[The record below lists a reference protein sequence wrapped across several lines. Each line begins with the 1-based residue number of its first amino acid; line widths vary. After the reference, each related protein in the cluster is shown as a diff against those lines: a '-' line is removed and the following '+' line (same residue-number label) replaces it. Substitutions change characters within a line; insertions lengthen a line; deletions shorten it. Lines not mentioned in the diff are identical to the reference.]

1 MLFSIGAQVVLVG
14 VSSGTAELLFKVSP
28 RRSPMADELIF
39 KTRKDFRKWLSSN
52 SSRQGVWLVFGKKGA
67 VLTLT
72 ASEALEEALC
82 FGWIDGVMKRL
93 DEASYKKYF
102 SPRRPGSHWSEK
114 NKRLVEQ
121 LISQNLMT
129 ARGLEV
135 IDQAKKDGAWHVVQ
149 DTTVPAER
157 YREFERLIEKSRLA
171 LEHFRQMPKSAQ
183 RQFVGLFFEA
193 KKEET
198 RIKRL
203 AKLIDLLEQNRRP
216 M

>member
-1 MLFSIGAQVVLVG
+1 
-14 VSSGTAELLFKVSP
+14 
-28 RRSPMADELIF
+28 MADELIF
-39 KTRKDFRKWLSSN
+39 KTRKDFRKWLVAD
-52 SSRQGVWLVFGKKGA
+52 RAHRGVWLIFGKNGA
-67 VLTLT
+67 FPTLT
-72 ASEALEEALC
+72 AAEALEEALC
-82 FGWIDGVMKRL
+82 FGWIDGVMKKL

-102 SPRRPGSHWSEK
+102 SPRRAGSNWSQK
-114 NKRLVEQ
+114 NKRLVEH
-121 LISQNLMT
+121 LISRNLMT

-135 IDQAKKDGAWHVVQ
+135 IDRAKKDGTWDVVR
-149 DTTVPAER
+149 DTTIPEQQ
-157 YREFERLIEKSRLA
+157 YQDFERLIKKSRTALA
-171 LEHFRQMPKSAQ
+171 NFRQMPKSAQ

>member
-1 MLFSIGAQVVLVG
+1 
-14 VSSGTAELLFKVSP
+14 
-28 RRSPMADELIF
+28 
-39 KTRKDFRKWLSSN
+39 
-52 SSRQGVWLVFGKKGA
+52 VWLIFGKKGA

-72 ASEALEEALC
+72 AAEALEEALC

-102 SPRRPGSHWSEK
+102 APRRAGSHWSEK
-114 NKRLVEQ
+114 NKRLAEQ
-121 LISQNLMT
+121 LISRDLMT
-129 ARGLEV
+129 ARGLEA
-135 IDQAKKDGAWHVVQ
+135 IDQAKKDGAWDVVQ
-149 DTTVPAER
+149 DTTIPAER
-157 YREFERLIEKSRLA
+157 FRDFERLIMKSRPALA
-171 LEHFRQMPKSAQ
+171 NFRQMPKSAQ

-198 RIKRL
+198 RIRRL

>member
-1 MLFSIGAQVVLVG
+1 
-14 VSSGTAELLFKVSP
+14 
-28 RRSPMADELIF
+28 MADELTF
-39 KTRKDFRKWLSSN
+39 KTRNDFRKWLSAR
-52 SSRQGVWLVFGKKGA
+52 SSHQGVWLVFGKKGS
-67 VLTLT
+67 VPTLT
-72 ASEALEEALC
+72 AAEALEEALC
-82 FGWIDGVMKRL
+82 FGWIDGVIKRI

-102 SPRRPGSHWSEK
+102 SPRRPGSNWSEK
-114 NKRLVEQ
+114 NKRLAES

-129 ARGLEV
+129 TRGFAA
-135 IDQAKKDGAWHVVQ
+135 IDQARKDGAWDVVN
-149 DTTVPAER
+149 DTTIPAER
-157 YREFERLIEKSRLA
+157 YREFERLIEKSTLA
-171 LEHFRQMPKSAQ
+171 LAHFRQLPKSAQ

>member
-1 MLFSIGAQVVLVG
+1 
-14 VSSGTAELLFKVSP
+14 
-28 RRSPMADELIF
+28 MADELIF
-39 KTRKDFRKWLSSN
+39 KTRKDFRKWLSSHG
-52 SSRQGVWLVFGKKGA
+52 SHQGVWLIFGKKGS

-82 FGWIDGVMKRL
+82 FGWIDGVIKRL

-102 SPRRPGSHWSEK
+102 SPRRAGSNWSEK
-114 NKRLVEQ
+114 NKRLAEQ

-129 ARGLEV
+129 AKGLEV
-135 IDQAKKDGAWHVVQ
+135 IDQAKKDGTWDVVQ
-149 DTTVPAER
+149 DTTIPAER
-157 YREFERLIEKSRLA
+157 YQDFERLIRKNRLA
-171 LEHFRQMPKSAQ
+171 LAHFRQLPRSAQ

-203 AKLIDLLEQNRRP
+203 AKLIDLLEQNKRP

>member
-1 MLFSIGAQVVLVG
+1 
-14 VSSGTAELLFKVSP
+14 
-28 RRSPMADELIF
+28 MADELIF
-39 KTRKDFRKWLSSN
+39 RTRKDFRKWLSTN
-52 SSRQGVWLVFGKKGA
+52 SANQGVWLIFGKEGA
-67 VLTLT
+67 ILTLT

-102 SPRRPGSHWSEK
+102 APRRAGSHWSEK
-114 NKRLVEQ
+114 NKRLAEQ
-121 LISQNLMT
+121 LISRNLMA

-135 IDQAKKDGAWHVVQ
+135 IDQAKKDGAWDVVHEA
-149 DTTVPAER
+149 TIPAER
-157 YREFERLIEKSRLA
+157 YLEFERMIRKSRLA
-171 LEHFRQMPKSAQ
+171 LTNFRQLPKSAQ

-203 AKLIDLLEQNRRP
+203 AKLIDLLE
-216 M
+216 